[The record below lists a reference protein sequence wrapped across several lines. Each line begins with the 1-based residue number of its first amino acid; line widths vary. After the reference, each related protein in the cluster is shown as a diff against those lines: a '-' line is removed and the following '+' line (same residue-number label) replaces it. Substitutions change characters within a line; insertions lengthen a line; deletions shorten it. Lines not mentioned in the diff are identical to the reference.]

1 MSASSLCDLDKPT
14 PFPLTIETAF
24 RHHKHQQLRTPTT
37 IMSFLRSRRAHR
49 KTHTVQPTYTAQS
62 TYASK
67 PSLFSRLTHR
77 TPRAHNATTTHHTTR
92 RSRRTYHT
100 QPEVSLAPAPVHH
113 QRRRPSLSDK
123 VSGAILKLKGS
134 ITNRPGQKAAGTR
147 RMHGTD
153 GRGIRRGY

>member
-1 MSASSLCDLDKPT
+1 MY
-14 PFPLTIETAF
+14 
-24 RHHKHQQLRTPTT
+24 
-37 IMSFLRSRRAHR
+37 FLRSRHAHR
-49 KTHTVQPTYTAQS
+49 TTHTAQPTYTAQS
-62 TYASK
+62 THASK

-77 TPRAHNATTTHHTTR
+77 RPRTHNATTTNHTTR

-100 QPEVSLAPAPVHH
+100 QPAVTPAAAPVRHA
-113 QRRRPSLSDK
+113 RRRPSLSDK

-153 GRGIRRGY
+153 GRGTRRVY

>member
-1 MSASSLCDLDKPT
+1 MY
-14 PFPLTIETAF
+14 
-24 RHHKHQQLRTPTT
+24 
-37 IMSFLRSRRAHR
+37 FLRPRRAHR
-49 KTHTVQPTYTAQS
+49 TTPTVQPTYTAKS

-67 PSLFSRLTHR
+67 PSLLSRLTHR
-77 TPRAHNATTTHHTTR
+77 KPRAHNATTTHHITR

-100 QPEVSLAPAPVHH
+100 QPEVTLAAAPVHH
-113 QRRRPSLSDK
+113 QGRRPSLSDK
-123 VSGAILKLKGS
+123 VTGAILKLKGS